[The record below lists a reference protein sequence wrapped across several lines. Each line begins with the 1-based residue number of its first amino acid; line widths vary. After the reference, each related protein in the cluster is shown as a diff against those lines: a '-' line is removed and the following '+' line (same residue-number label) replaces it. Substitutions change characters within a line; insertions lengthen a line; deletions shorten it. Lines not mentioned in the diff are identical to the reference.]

1 MNLED
6 LKAWLGGLAVLLFGG
21 AFGHAYIR
29 KFISTSLDNV
39 KDRAEGD
46 IIKHQADRINQLE
59 VLLSDQTEKYFQAVK
74 TSGVMEGEIKALT
87 MKSQLLEVE
96 VRELRSVIATMQAQ
110 INNIMSRPT

>member
-29 KFISTSLDNV
+29 KFISTSLENV

-46 IIKHQADRINQLE
+46 IIKHQADRINTLE
-59 VLLSDQTEKYFQAVK
+59 GLLSAQTEKYFEAVK
-74 TSGVMEGEIKALT
+74 ASGVLEGEVRALT
-87 MKSQLLEVE
+87 MKSQMQEME
-96 VRELRSVIATMQAQ
+96 IRELRGVMATMQAQ
-110 INNIMSRPT
+110 INNIMSGPT